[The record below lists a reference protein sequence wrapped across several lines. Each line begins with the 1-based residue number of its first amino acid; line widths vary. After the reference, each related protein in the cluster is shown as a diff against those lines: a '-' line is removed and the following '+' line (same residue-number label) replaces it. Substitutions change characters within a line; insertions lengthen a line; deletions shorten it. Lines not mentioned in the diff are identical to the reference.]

1 LPKGKPHSKH
11 YGPLRQYERF
21 KYIFLQLSRKRKF
34 SLLSP
39 AFGARKVRFIFF
51 VLGKNLSCG
60 EESRM
65 EFLLILKLLFCFL
78 GLSRIETIKWVELQR
93 TRADFIMSL

>member
-51 VLGKNLSCG
+51 VLGKKSIMWRR
-60 EESRM
+60 ESDGVFTHI
-65 EFLLILKLLFCFL
+65 EAVVLFSWF
-78 GLSRIETIKWVELQR
+78 K
-93 TRADFIMSL
+93 